1 MRPVRFGRCGP
12 SGLSF
17 SAGLQA
23 CLSKRASVG
32 LECRPG
38 VYSESMR
45 VSLRPPVERLG
56 FVGQLVVAVVV
67 LALAAAPFGHH
78 DLVCHLK
85 STTHCTACTVGSAAE
100 PAADQGVVSRLW
112 LHDAGAALV
121 LNSEAPVSAPLR
133 HTSKRAPPAIG

>member
-1 MRPVRFGRCGP
+1 
-12 SGLSF
+12 
-17 SAGLQA
+17 
-23 CLSKRASVG
+23 
-32 LECRPG
+32 
-38 VYSESMR
+38 MR

-56 FVGQLVVAVVV
+56 FAGQLVVAAFI

-121 LNSEAPVSAPLR
+121 LNSEAPASAPLR

>member
-1 MRPVRFGRCGP
+1 MYTSGRLPRGSLGLP
-12 SGLSF
+12 S
-17 SAGLQA
+17 
-23 CLSKRASVG
+23 K
-32 LECRPG
+32 
-38 VYSESMR
+38 
-45 VSLRPPVERLG
+45 
-56 FVGQLVVAVVV
+56 VV
-67 LALAAAPFGHH
+67 LALYMLAAALMPFGHH